1 MFPFSPLSPFRF
13 VSCVYFQCV
22 CSLEVMQ
29 KAVRALGE
37 RCGGRSDAAV
47 LSWLCSKQGDSI
59 SAGSQVT
66 LIVLTSPSCGTAWS
80 CSCIQH
86 PCLFCP
92 ISQTAALVL

>member
-37 RCGGRSDAAV
+37 RCGGCCGALLA
-47 LSWLCSKQGDSI
+47 LLE
-59 SAGSQVT
+59 A
-66 LIVLTSPSCGTAWS
+66 GTAS
-80 CSCIQH
+80 V
-86 PCLFCP
+86 L
-92 ISQTAALVL
+92 AAK